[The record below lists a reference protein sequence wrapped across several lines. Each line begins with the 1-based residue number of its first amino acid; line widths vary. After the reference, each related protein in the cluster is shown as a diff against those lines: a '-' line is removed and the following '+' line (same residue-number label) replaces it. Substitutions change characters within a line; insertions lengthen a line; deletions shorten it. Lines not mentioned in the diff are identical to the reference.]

1 MKVFEIL
8 KKHDNA
14 IKQKYGVKKIGVFG
28 SFARGEGRKDSDID
42 VLVEFKDSFE
52 TFDNYM
58 ELKFFLEELIKD
70 ELKIDAIVR
79 NFEIIGEASSN
90 VPQEISVKYPFV
102 EWRKIADFRNVLAHE
117 YFGINYKIMWDIIK
131 NKLPALQKDIQTI
144 LKKEK

>member
-1 MKVFEIL
+1 MKVFEML

-58 ELKFFLEELIKD
+58 ELKFFLEDLFGRKVDLVTIEALRPQ
-70 ELKIDAIVR
+70 LKEDIFLTPYFCLMAISCFF
-79 NFEIIGEASSN
+79 NISN
-90 VPQEISVKYPFV
+90 TFIFYLLLTYQSYMSLP
-102 EWRKIADFRNVLAHE
+102 RKARAGRV
-117 YFGINYKIMWDIIK
+117 YCK
-131 NKLPALQKDIQTI
+131 T
-144 LKKEK
+144 